1 IPLLSAIARL
11 DISSPR
17 EQGVR
22 FAHGV
27 AMSSQKNGAAILD
40 KTKAYRP
47 SDKEP
52 FMNERQREYFRQKLL
67 TWKEEILKEA
77 KQTLAHLAG
86 RAEDPPGSAPP
97 PARGAGRGAG
107 GPAPRPPAHADP
119 QDRRGARPPRGRHLR
134 LLRGDR
140 RADFAQTARGAPH
153 RHALGR
159 GAGA

>member
-1 IPLLSAIARL
+1 VPGRRVRPPPEPLPFAPPKIGVGLNSVIVRHRAARYKL
-11 DISSPR
+11 APR
-17 EQGVR
+17 AGVR

-77 KQTLAHLAG
+77 KETL
-86 RAEDPPGSAPP
+86 APP
-97 PARGAGRGAG
+97 PGRKGK
-107 GPAPRPPAHADP
+107 PPRPGPRAGP
-119 QDRRGARPPRGRHLR
+119 GSRRGGGGGGR
-134 LLRGDR
+134 
-140 RADFAQTARGAPH
+140 AP
-153 RHALGR
+153 
-159 GAGA
+159 AGES

>member
-1 IPLLSAIARL
+1 RPSRFLLRRRKSGSIAIPLLSAIARL

-52 FMNERQREYFRQKLL
+52 FMNERQREYFREKLR
-67 TWKEEILKEA
+67 TWNEKILEEA
-77 KQTLAHLAG
+77 KERLAH
-86 RAEDPPGSAPP
+86 
-97 PARGAGRGAG
+97 
-107 GPAPRPPAHADP
+107 
-119 QDRRGARPPRGRHLR
+119 
-134 LLRGDR
+134 
-140 RADFAQTARGAPH
+140 
-153 RHALGR
+153 
-159 GAGA
+159 